1 MTEEKTL
8 KQILEEIFKSERS
21 LIITLPSKIQWNDY
35 EKELRKAANYKYV
48 LNFISIILH
57 VMNKRY
63 IKS

>member
-35 EKELRKAANYKYV
+35 EKEL
-48 LNFISIILH
+48 SICQKF
-57 VMNKRY
+57 VF
-63 IKS
+63 